1 MATHAELIRDDWLK
15 AKQKEAIANRDLSS
29 IVNEQKII
37 NQDQILRRNQA
48 IHLIQ
53 GGVRI
58 GQGKKAKKI
67 QELPAHPFPKEV
79 RNAIESVKMSQIS
92 HGTPIGLGGLRQI
105 LETKRSKD
113 AWKASKILYKEPT
126 GARGAT
132 PRDRAMELERGVP
145 FGKLDESRVT

>member
-37 NQDQILRRNQA
+37 NQDQIYRKNQA
-48 IHLIQ
+48 IQLI

-58 GQGKKAKKI
+58 GKGHKAKKRE
-67 QELPAHPFPKEV
+67 ELPPHLFPKEV
-79 RNAIESVKMSQIS
+79 KNAIESVKMSQIS